1 MKTFFTQP
9 IGQLARQNS
18 LGFIVC
24 NVFLLVVGFGELDV
38 PVGLGNLLNFLWGF
52 TLLSIIISGYYL
64 VKDQVPEYWSMA
76 SSILA
81 TVIILGTFIEISSPE
96 YTLDNGGFVPMYF
109 VWGFNSLIYNLTM
122 RGTGVFRPIYEYL
135 SIFGF
140 ISIIIFSGANMF
152 FDYAIPESIQ
162 PIFGIGW
169 IAMVIG
175 LGYGSYVAWGDN
187 MSSSTEYKRGKKI

>member
-24 NVFLLVVGFGELDV
+24 NVFLLVAGFGELDV

-52 TLLSIIISGYYL
+52 SLFSIILAGYYL
-64 VKDQVPEYWSMA
+64 VKDQVPDYWREA
-76 SSILA
+76 SA
-81 TVIILGTFIEISSPE
+81 ILGGVILVGTLLEISSPE
-96 YTLDNGGFVPMYF
+96 YNTDNGGFAPMYF
-109 VWGFNSLIYNLTM
+109 LWAFNSLIYVLTM
-122 RGTGVFRPIYEYL
+122 RGTGIFRPVYEYL
-135 SIFGF
+135 SIFGY
-140 ISIIIFSGANMF
+140 ISIIIWSGADVF

-175 LGYGSYVAWGDN
+175 LGYGSYVAWGDKLAT
-187 MSSSTEYKRGKKI
+187 STE

>member
-1 MKTFFTQP
+1 
-9 IGQLARQNS
+9 
-18 LGFIVC
+18 
-24 NVFLLVVGFGELDV
+24 
-38 PVGLGNLLNFLWGF
+38 
-52 TLLSIIISGYYL
+52 
-64 VKDQVPEYWSMA
+64 
-76 SSILA
+76 
-81 TVIILGTFIEISSPE
+81 
-96 YTLDNGGFVPMYF
+96 MYF
-109 VWGFNSLIYNLTM
+109 FWGFNSLIYNLTM

-175 LGYGSYVAWGDN
+175 LGYGSYVAWGDK
-187 MSSSTEYKRGKKI
+187 MSSSAE

>member
-18 LGFIVC
+18 LGFIVF

-52 TLLSIIISGYYL
+52 SLFSIILAGYYL
-64 VKDQVPEYWSMA
+64 VKDQVPDYWREA
-76 SSILA
+76 S
-81 TVIILGTFIEISSPE
+81 VILGGVILVGTLLEISSPE
-96 YTLDNGGFVPMYF
+96 YNSDNGGFAPMYF
-109 VWGFNSLIYNLTM
+109 LWAFNSLIYSLTM
-122 RGTGVFRPIYEYL
+122 RGTGVFRPVYEYL

-140 ISIIIFSGANMF
+140 ISVLIFSGANVF

-175 LGYGSYVAWGDN
+175 LGYGTYVAWGDK
-187 MSSSTEYKRGKKI
+187 MSSGAE